1 MAVKKVNVFFISS
14 ILILLVFMGCL
25 MKSVKSEPNT
35 IKYKIGISQIAEHPA
50 LDLSRKGFIEGL
62 NSKGLVN
69 GENIDIEIQNAQ
81 GDIATSQM
89 IAQSFGSLKK
99 DLIFAIGTHSAQTVY
114 NNTKTTPIIV
124 TAITD
129 IVSSGIVKSKEDMNN
144 NVAGTSDMVPISKQ
158 LKLLKTLI
166 PKAKK
171 LGVIYNTSE
180 LNSEVQI
187 SNMKDIAQKYDLEI
201 VSVGINNTNELSQ
214 TLDSIVNTVDAL
226 YIPTDNLVASSMP
239 LIYSKFSSKNKPIF
253 GTEEAHVKSGA
264 LATDGISYYNLG
276 FQSGVMAA
284 EVLEGKDIK
293 TIKVEELKDT
303 QIVIN
308 EQVYKKLNIDIPKDI
323 LDKAVI
329 VEGVQ

>member
-1 MAVKKVNVFFISS
+1 MVVKKSNVFLILIIS
-14 ILILLVFMGCL
+14 ILVIFIGRLI
-25 MKSVKSEPNT
+25 KPVKLESST

-50 LDLSRKGFIEGL
+50 LDLSREGFIEGL
-62 NSKGLVN
+62 NSKGFVS
-69 GENIDIEIQNAQ
+69 GENIDIEIQNSQ

-89 IAQSFGSLKK
+89 IAQRFGALKK
-99 DLIFAIGTHSAQTVY
+99 DIIFAIGTPSAQTVY

-144 NVAGTSDMVPISKQ
+144 NVAGTSDLVPISKQ
-158 LKLLKTLI
+158 LELLKKII

-171 LGVIYNTSE
+171 VGVIYNTSE

-187 SNMKDIAQKYDLEI
+187 RNMKDIAPKYDLEI
-201 VSVGINNTNELSQ
+201 VSAGINNTNELSQ
-214 TLDSIVNTVDAL
+214 VLDSIVNTVDAL

-253 GTEEAHVKSGA
+253 GAEEAHVKSGA

-284 EVLEGKDIK
+284 EVLEGKDIE
-293 TIKVEELKDT
+293 TMKVEELKDT

-308 EQVYKKLNIDIPKDI
+308 KQVCKKLNIDIPKDI
-323 LDKAVI
+323 LDKAII
-329 VEGVQ
+329 VGEVQ